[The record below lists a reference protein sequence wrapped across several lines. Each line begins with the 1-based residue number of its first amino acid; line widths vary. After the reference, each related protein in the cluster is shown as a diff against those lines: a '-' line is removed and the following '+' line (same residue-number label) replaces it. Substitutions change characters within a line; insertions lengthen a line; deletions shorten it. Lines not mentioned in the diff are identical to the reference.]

1 MNKKLITQL
10 ILIIIIIGIIFF
22 TFFLY
27 FYEENSNPKKITE
40 MNLENDTSMTED
52 QSNVIKDLVYNASD
66 NNGNQ
71 YVIRSKLGEIGLKN
85 PDIIFM
91 TDVIA
96 DIYAVDSD
104 PVNITSKHAI
114 YNSSNFETNFYE
126 DDLILYLDNKVTA
139 EKMDLDFEKNIG
151 TLTENIIYTSPSM
164 KLFADKVEID
174 LITKD
179 SQIFMIQEELQNKK
193 VKVFGNNN
201 Q

>member
-10 ILIIIIIGIIFF
+10 ILIFIIIGIIFF
-22 TFFLY
+22 TFILY
-27 FYEENSNPKKITE
+27 FYESNSDPKKITQI
-40 MNLENDTSMTED
+40 NLENDTSMKEG
-52 QSNVIKDLVYNASD
+52 QSNLIKDLIYNASD

-71 YVIRSKLGEIGLKN
+71 YTIRSKLGEISLKN

-91 TDVIA
+91 TDVTA

-114 YNSSNFETNFYE
+114 YNSSNLQTNFYE
-126 DDLILYLDNKVTA
+126 DVLILYLDNKVEA

-164 KLFADKVEID
+164 KLFADRVEID

-201 Q
+201 

>member
-1 MNKKLITQL
+1 MNRKLITQL
-10 ILIIIIIGIIFF
+10 ILIFIIIGIIFF
-22 TFFLY
+22 IFILY
-27 FYEENSNPKKITE
+27 FYESNSDPKKITQI
-40 MNLENDTSMTED
+40 NLENDTSMKEG
-52 QSNVIKDLVYNASD
+52 QSNLIKDLIYNASD

-71 YVIRSKLGEIGLKN
+71 YTIRSKLGEISLKN

-91 TDVIA
+91 TDVTA

-114 YNSSNFETNFYE
+114 YNSSNLQTNFYE
-126 DDLILYLDNKVTA
+126 DVLILYLDNKVEA

-164 KLFADKVEID
+164 KLFADRVEID

-201 Q
+201 

>member
-1 MNKKLITQL
+1 MNRKLITQL
-10 ILIIIIIGIIFF
+10 ILIFIIIGIIFF
-22 TFFLY
+22 TFILY
-27 FYEENSNPKKITE
+27 FYESNSDPKKITQI
-40 MNLENDTSMTED
+40 NLENDTSMKEG
-52 QSNVIKDLVYNASD
+52 QSNLIKDLIYNASD

-71 YVIRSKLGEIGLKN
+71 YTIRSKLGEISLKN

-91 TDVIA
+91 TDVTA

-114 YNSSNFETNFYE
+114 YNSSNLQTNFYE
-126 DDLILYLDNKVTA
+126 DVLILYLDNKVEA

-164 KLFADKVEID
+164 KLFADRVEID

-201 Q
+201 